1 MNMKKYFMNLC
12 LFGILTLG
20 TIACNSDDNVPADQ
34 VNPYEKFQG
43 TWTGTFSGNTEGGTW
58 TATFDENGKAIG
70 ILSTNNYS
78 FDLTGQ
84 VSENGKITA
93 QYKNETTEVGTMTGT
108 MTATSASGTWKS
120 PLLNIEG
127 VWEGSKN

>member
-1 MNMKKYFMNLC
+1 FFFSRKRRHSRFSRDWS
-12 LFGILTLG
+12 
-20 TIACNSDDNVPADQ
+20 SDVCSSDL
-34 VNPYEKFQG
+34 
-43 TWTGTFSGNTEGGTW
+43 GGTW